1 MLNKE
6 AKAEIVKKYGGTE
19 QDTGKAEVQIVI
31 MTTRVKELTGHLK
44 INKKDNHSRRGMR
57 LLLGKRA
64 RLLKFLKKK
73 DIERYRT
80 LIADLGIKDRF

>member
-6 AKAEIVKKYGGTE
+6 AKAGIVKKYGGSE

-73 DIERYRT
+73 DIARYRT
-80 LIADLGIKDRF
+80 LIADLGIKDRY

>member
-6 AKAEIVKKYGGTE
+6 AKAGIVKKYGGTE
-19 QDTGKAEVQIVI
+19 KDTGKAEVQIVI

-73 DIERYRT
+73 DITRYRT
-80 LIADLGIKDRF
+80 LIADLGIKDRY

>member
-1 MLNKE
+1 MLGKE
-6 AKAEIVKKYGGTE
+6 GKAEIVKKYGGSE

-31 MTTRVKELTGHLK
+31 MTTRVKQLTEHLK

-57 LLLGKRA
+57 LLLGKRS

-80 LIADLGIKDRF
+80 LIADLGIKDRY

>member
-6 AKAEIVKKYGGTE
+6 AKAGIVKKYGGTE

-73 DIERYRT
+73 DITRYRT
-80 LIADLGIKDRF
+80 LIADLGIKDRY

>member
-44 INKKDNHSRRGMR
+44 VNKKDNHSRRGMR
-57 LLLGKRA
+57 QLLGKRS

>member
-44 INKKDNHSRRGMR
+44 VNKKDNHSRRGMR
-57 LLLGKRA
+57 LLLGKRGK
-64 RLLKFLKKK
+64 LLKFLKKK
-73 DIERYRT
+73 DITRYRT
-80 LIADLGIKDRF
+80 LIADLGIKDKF

>member
-1 MLNKE
+1 MLSKE
-6 AKAEIVKKYGGTE
+6 AKAGIVKKYGGTE

-31 MTTRVKELTGHLK
+31 MTTRVKELTEHLK

-57 LLLGKRA
+57 LLLGKRG

-73 DIERYRT
+73 DIARYRI
-80 LIADLGIKDRF
+80 LIADLNIKDKY

>member
-1 MLNKE
+1 MLSKE
-6 AKAEIVKKYGGTE
+6 AKAGIVKKYGGTE

-31 MTTRVKELTGHLK
+31 MTTRVKELTEHLK

-57 LLLGKRA
+57 LLLGKRG

-73 DIERYRT
+73 DIARYRT
-80 LIADLGIKDRF
+80 LIADLSIKDKY